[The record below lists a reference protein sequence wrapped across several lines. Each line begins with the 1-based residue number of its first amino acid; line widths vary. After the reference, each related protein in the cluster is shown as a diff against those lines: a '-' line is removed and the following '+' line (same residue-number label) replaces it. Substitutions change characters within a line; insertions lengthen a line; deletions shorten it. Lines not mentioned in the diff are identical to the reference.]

1 MIYHKGDMHG
11 NNTLCINIYY
21 FVIYCHMSIIC
32 SCLSYALDSCGG
44 NNDVYDDDEDNK

>member
-1 MIYHKGDMHG
+1 
-11 NNTLCINIYY
+11 
-21 FVIYCHMSIIC
+21 MSIIC